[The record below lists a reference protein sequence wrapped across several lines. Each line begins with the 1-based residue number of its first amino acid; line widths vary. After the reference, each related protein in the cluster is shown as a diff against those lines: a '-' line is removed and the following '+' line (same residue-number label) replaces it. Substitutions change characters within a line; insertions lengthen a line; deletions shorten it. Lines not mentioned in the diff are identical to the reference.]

1 MMMTSREELE
11 QRKEQLK
18 EELKT
23 IVETMLLHKDGLRR
37 CERRMDELENSID
50 TVNTMLQKNVLPFS
64 KWHRTTFGTRS
75 RISYVVRDEEGVR

>member
-11 QRKEQLK
+11 ERKERLK

-37 CERRMDELENSID
+37 CEARMDQIENSID
-50 TVNTMLQKNVLPFS
+50 TVNGQLQRNVLPFS
-64 KWHRTTFGTRS
+64 KWHRQQFQRA
-75 RISYVVRDEEGVR
+75 IVRGEEGMSR